1 MILCLSQT
9 INSEM
14 SFYKDNKR
22 NIQSNIVD
30 NLEKYSQETLLNIDS
45 HTGTHIDYPAH
56 CIKSSKFGEEYP
68 IDYLCSKRVQML
80 NFDLR
85 KKNIPKI
92 TLEFIKDEEIN
103 NDTEILFIN
112 TFYGEMRNSS
122 KYIWE
127 SPVVDSKI
135 PIYLKKNYPNIKA
148 VGFDIISLT
157 SQLDRA
163 EGKRCH
169 YNFLSEKE
177 ILVIEDVSFQKIKN
191 HQIIQEVI
199 ILPFLYEKMDAS
211 PCTIMAYIK

>member
-135 PIYLKKNYPNIKA
+135 PIYLKK
-148 VGFDIISLT
+148 
-157 SQLDRA
+157 
-163 EGKRCH
+163 
-169 YNFLSEKE
+169 
-177 ILVIEDVSFQKIKN
+177 
-191 HQIIQEVI
+191 I
-199 ILPFLYEKMDAS
+199 ILILKLLDLILFLLPHNLIELRVKGV
-211 PCTIMAYIK
+211 TITFCQKKRY